1 MWLNRYDNTDGV
13 EEVQDR
19 RQVYEI
25 DPKLTK
31 MMKDSLYGNFGGD
44 IRDKATERGKSMLTG
59 AIIGVMVAIYFGKSP
74 LYLGLGGA
82 VLARLIA
89 K

>member
-1 MWLNRYDNTDGV
+1 
-13 EEVQDR
+13 
-19 RQVYEI
+19 
-25 DPKLTK
+25 
-31 MMKDSLYGNFGGD
+31 
-44 IRDKATERGKSMLTG
+44 MLTG

-74 LYLGLGGA
+74 LYFGLGGA

>member
-1 MWLNRYDNTDGV
+1 MWLNQYDNSNGV
-13 EEVQDR
+13 EEVEDK

-44 IRDKATERGKSMLTG
+44 IRDSAAAKGKSMLTG

-74 LYLGLGGA
+74 LYFGLVGA